1 MNSTVSPNSID
12 YPQATITRATRALVC
27 SPFKLNL
34 FTQMQKQ
41 GISLQIIAGEVG
53 INKNYVTKNL
63 TENQA
68 ESYLVWLINVGLLRR
83 EVDGQGLTDSFRLT
97 PLGRKLITQWQ
108 TQEKFPQPSAK
119 DRLYNFINRWL
130 EWSL

>member
-1 MNSTVSPNSID
+1 MNSTVSPNSIE
-12 YPQATITRATRALVC
+12 YTQATITRATRALAC

-34 FTQMQKQ
+34 FTQMQNQ
-41 GISLQIIAGEVG
+41 GISLQIIAGEPG
-53 INKNYVTKNL
+53 IKNNYVTKNL

-97 PLGRKLITQWQ
+97 PLGRKLIAQW
-108 TQEKFPQPSAK
+108 ESEGNFPQPNIK
-119 DRLYNFINRWL
+119 DRLYNFTNRWL

>member
-1 MNSTVSPNSID
+1 MSSIVSPNSVN
-12 YPQATITRATRALVC
+12 YPPATIVRATRALSC

-34 FTQMQKQ
+34 FTQMQNQ
-41 GISLQIIAGEVG
+41 GISLQDITGEAGIE
-53 INKNYVTKNL
+53 KNYVPKNL

-97 PLGRKLITQWQ
+97 PLGRQLIAQW
-108 TQEKFPQPSAK
+108 ESEGNFPLPSVK
-119 DRLYNFINRWL
+119 DRIYNFINRWL
-130 EWSL
+130 QWSL

>member
-1 MNSTVSPNSID
+1 MNTTIDPNSVT
-12 YPQATITRATRALVC
+12 YSPATTARATRALSC

-34 FTQMQKQ
+34 FTAMQNQ
-41 GISLQIIAGEVG
+41 GISPQMIASEQG
-53 INKNYVTKNL
+53 ITKNYVTKKL

-97 PLGRKLITQWQ
+97 PLGRQLIAQWQ
-108 TQEKFPQPSAK
+108 NKDDFPQPTAK
-119 DRLYNFINRWL
+119 DKLYNFMNRWL
-130 EWSL
+130 EWSF

>member
-1 MNSTVSPNSID
+1 MSSTVSPNSIN
-12 YPQATITRATRALVC
+12 YSQATIVRATRALSC

-41 GISLQIIAGEVG
+41 GISLQIISGVPG
-53 INKNYVTKNL
+53 ITKNYVTKNL
-63 TENQA
+63 TESQA

-97 PLGRKLITQWQ
+97 PLGRQLISQW
-108 TQEKFPQPSAK
+108 ESGGNFPKPSAK

-130 EWSL
+130 QWSL